1 LNLMHYWMIDIIMK
15 FFLVFFFMIKRFR
28 CFSLGGSLGARK
40 TSRLKGFWQRY
51 SHRALLF
58 SIFVKLTKAEVLYIY
73 NFWILWNKEVVMV
86 WKWVQETACQSLNFV
101 SFLKAF
107 LLLSNNGLLT
117 SETRFELCL
126 CEIWVESLPMFYLYW
141 LSV

>member
-1 LNLMHYWMIDIIMK
+1 MHYWMIDIIMK
-15 FFLVFFFMIKRFR
+15 FFLVFFFMIKKFR

-40 TSRLKGFWQRY
+40 TSRLKEFWQRY

-101 SFLKAF
+101 SFLKHF
-107 LLLSNNGLLT
+107 SFYPTTDSSHRKQDLNFVCV
-117 SETRFELCL
+117 RYELNPYQCFTF
-126 CEIWVESLPMFYLYW
+126 IG
-141 LSV
+141 